1 MGSFS
6 VWHLPVI
13 LIALGIPL
21 FFVFRSP
28 PPGGNRFGPAPS
40 SLSFGQAISTFFR
53 KYATFEG
60 RASRSEFWFSFLFLV
75 IVSAVLSLIDPT
87 DALSG
92 LFSLA
97 VLLPT
102 IAVAARRL
110 HDLNRSGWHQVLSYI
125 FPVGTIALIV
135 WYCSA
140 GTDEVAPATSKGAG
154 GTMSSNA
161 VEVLERL
168 AKLKDS
174 GAISGDE
181 YDAEKKKI
189 LGY

>member
-1 MGSFS
+1 MESLS
-6 VWHLPVI
+6 AWHMLVV
-13 LIALGIPL
+13 LIVFGLPL
-21 FFVFRSP
+21 FFVFKSP
-28 PPGGNRFGPAPS
+28 PSGANRFGQAPS
-40 SLSFGQAISTFFR
+40 SMGFGQAISTFFK

-60 RASRSEFWFSFLFLV
+60 RASRSEFWFTFLFLV
-75 IVSAVLSLIDPT
+75 IVSAVLSAIDPT

-92 LFSLA
+92 LFSLG

-102 IAVAARRL
+102 IALATRRL
-110 HDLNRSGWHQVLSYI
+110 HDLNRSGWHQLLSYL
-125 FPVGTIALIV
+125 FPVGTIALII
-135 WYCSA
+135 WYCTA
-140 GTDEVAPATSKGAG
+140 GTDEVTPATTKAAG

-181 YDAEKKKI
+181 YDAEKRKI
-189 LGY
+189 LG